1 MQSSRLAGL
10 RIWKQRQFDLPIEQG
25 KFVMEALAIDTTGTA
40 GVTPDDVG
48 LSPEGERT
56 VGAERQ
62 YISFRVGDGQYAV
75 DIMRCREIKGWTE
88 ITGLP
93 NQPKY
98 VRGVLNLRGI
108 VVPIIDLR
116 SRFWG
121 ESTDATAM
129 HVVIIVSVGDQI
141 VGLLVDAVSD
151 ILSIESGQ
159 IKDVP
164 EAGQSTDARYLNGL
178 IALGEEMVAILSLA
192 DLLRDESFDDVND
205 TKEAVSA

>member
-1 MQSSRLAGL
+1 
-10 RIWKQRQFDLPIEQG
+10 
-25 KFVMEALAIDTTGTA
+25 MEAVAIDTSGDTGLAPT
-40 GVTPDDVG
+40 G
-48 LSPEGERT
+48 LAKNHLHSAVDES
-56 VGAERQ
+56 Q

-116 SRFWG
+116 NRFWG
-121 ESTDATAM
+121 EKTDATPM
-129 HVVIIVSVGDQI
+129 HVVIIVNVGEQI

-151 ILSIESGQ
+151 ILSTERSQ
-159 IKDVP
+159 VKDVP
-164 EAGQSTDARYLNGL
+164 EAGQSPDARYLKGL
-178 IALGEEMVAILSLA
+178 IALDEEMVAILSLSS
-192 DLLRDESFDDVND
+192 LLQGEEFGAIAENQDDQVR
-205 TKEAVSA
+205 

>member
-1 MQSSRLAGL
+1 
-10 RIWKQRQFDLPIEQG
+10 
-25 KFVMEALAIDTTGTA
+25 MEALATETSGNT
-40 GVTPDDVG
+40 G
-48 LSPEGERT
+48 LSPDGVGQSLEQERT
-56 VGAERQ
+56 AADEGQ

-93 NQPKY
+93 NQPRY

-121 ESTDATAM
+121 EKTDATPM
-129 HVVIIVSVGDQI
+129 HVVIIVSVGEQI

-151 ILSIESGQ
+151 ILSIERSQ
-159 IKDVP
+159 IKEVP
-164 EAGQSTDARYLNGL
+164 EAGQSTDARYLKGL
-178 IALGEEMVAILSLA
+178 LALGEEMVAILSLA
-192 DLLRDESFDDVND
+192 DLLQDESFDDVND
-205 TKEAVSA
+205 TQEAVSA